1 MLYLTG
7 VIFKADS
14 NLSNLLS
21 MPRGPRCWG
30 RSKLL
35 VGRAV
40 TIKGGRS
47 VKTSPVLPGW
57 AKVLLKRFFWGTLN
71 VVKWSPPQ
79 LGHSKRPSLTTRAKQ
94 TPSPLPQ
101 PCQFPS
107 NPLGLDPVSRY
118 STTQGTCTT
127 IERKLQFNQHKIL
140 DLYSSFSIQH
150 HPFVYVPIVYFRSRK
165 SFDGVL
171 CSWIN
176 FRLIGQCVSLTFTST
191 TLNGYFPPPMLFIVC
206 GVDVA

>member
-1 MLYLTG
+1 MGLHLSHTFQFISNARVLYLTG
-7 VIFKADS
+7 AIIKADS
-14 NLSNLLS
+14 NLPNLLS
-21 MPRGPRCWG
+21 VPWGFCGFRARTRECVLCQCACAHICIPRSPCMRVFVHKRAHICCVWASLKEPQWQYSRG

-79 LGHSKRPSLTTRAKQ
+79 LGHSKRPSLTSRAKQ
-94 TPSPLPQ
+94 TPSPLAQ

-107 NPLGLDPVSRY
+107 NPLGPDPASRY
-118 STTQGTCTT
+118 PAT
-127 IERKLQFNQHKIL
+127 
-140 DLYSSFSIQH
+140 
-150 HPFVYVPIVYFRSRK
+150 
-165 SFDGVL
+165 
-171 CSWIN
+171 
-176 FRLIGQCVSLTFTST
+176 
-191 TLNGYFPPPMLFIVC
+191 
-206 GVDVA
+206 

>member
-1 MLYLTG
+1 MLMCFIWL
-7 VIFKADS
+7 VPSSKSIPIFPISSVRPEVSVGSVHTRGSACHVQCACVHICI
-14 NLSNLLS
+14 
-21 MPRGPRCWG
+21 PRLQCMRVFVHKRAHICCVWASLKEPQWQYSWG

-79 LGHSKRPSLTTRAKQ
+79 LGHSKRPSLTSRAKQ
-94 TPSPLPQ
+94 TPSPLAQ

-107 NPLGLDPVSRY
+107 NPFGLDPVSRY
-118 STTQGTCTT
+118 
-127 IERKLQFNQHKIL
+127 
-140 DLYSSFSIQH
+140 
-150 HPFVYVPIVYFRSRK
+150 
-165 SFDGVL
+165 
-171 CSWIN
+171 
-176 FRLIGQCVSLTFTST
+176 
-191 TLNGYFPPPMLFIVC
+191 PPT
-206 GVDVA
+206 

>member
-1 MLYLTG
+1 MVGCIVQKCQGKRFKVIQNLRSIDVYPRASHLFVASIRWRGSLHLSHTFQWFSKAAPLYLTS
-7 VIFKADS
+7 VIFKAIS
-14 NLSNLLS
+14 NLSNLHS
-21 MPRGPRCWG
+21 MPQGLQCRG

-57 AKVLLKRFFWGTLN
+57 AKVLLKRLFWGTLN

-94 TPSPLPQ
+94 TPSPLPK

-107 NPLGLDPVSRY
+107 NPLGLDPVRRY
-118 STTQGTCTT
+118 SSAGGLHDC
-127 IERKLQFNQHKIL
+127 R
-140 DLYSSFSIQH
+140 
-150 HPFVYVPIVYFRSRK
+150 
-165 SFDGVL
+165 
-171 CSWIN
+171 
-176 FRLIGQCVSLTFTST
+176 GQ
-191 TLNGYFPPPMLFIVC
+191 IRI
-206 GVDVA
+206 